1 MYEIFSNGPI
11 ASSGLSGE
19 DAADNGVDAQ
29 STDDCSNSS
38 RKPTIVFTSI
48 FKKGDIAGRQAHLA
62 RACPEIFSS
71 PKKAAPLATL
81 RAYARPVR
89 CDANV

>member
-48 FKKGDIAGRQAHLA
+48 FKRVI
-62 RACPEIFSS
+62 
-71 PKKAAPLATL
+71 
-81 RAYARPVR
+81 
-89 CDANV
+89 